1 MLEQIIWLAMFMSM
15 MGIVLLEH
23 KSISVWRRKEF
34 SPLLLFHTIKIS
46 LKALIRFLLKKLL
59 NN

>member
-23 KSISVWRRKEF
+23 KCISVWRRKEF
-34 SPLLLFHTIKIS
+34 SPLLLFHNIKIG

>member
-1 MLEQIIWLAMFMSM
+1 MLEQIIWLAVFMSM

-23 KSISVWRRKEF
+23 KCISMWRRKEF
-34 SPLLLFHTIKIS
+34 SLMLLFHSIKIS
-46 LKALIRFLLKKLL
+46 LKASIRFLLKKFL